1 MLVLKGL
8 LRQAYLRLLDTL
20 AENLKRRAH
29 HLRELEP
36 TALIEQISPMI
47 GPVVPRKLVNVVR
60 GNSTKLASQSV
71 CY

>member
-1 MLVLKGL
+1 LLVLKGL

-36 TALIEQISPMI
+36 TALIEQIFTDDRA
-47 GPVVPRKLVNVVR
+47 GR
-60 GNSTKLASQSV
+60 TKKASQRSSRQQ
-71 CY
+71 Y